1 MEKNINRRDFLKL
14 SGAALGSAALAGCQP
29 KSAATSGTP
38 ASGSPVGEME
48 YRINPGNGDKVSL
61 LGYGCMR
68 WPQKPG
74 PDGKEVID
82 QEKVNELVD
91 YAIDHGV
98 NYFDTSPAYLGG
110 ESERA
115 SAIALN
121 RHPRKDFFWA
131 TKLSNFR
138 DASREASLRMYRD
151 SFEQLQTDYI
161 DYYLLHSIGR
171 FPAQGA
177 GERGHPSA
185 GILFPWQPEGAGR
198 TPGPAREIPLGLCP
212 DPDELHGLA
221 PCRRR
226 AQCPCRICL

>member
-38 ASGSPVGEME
+38 ADGAPAGEME

-161 DYYLLHSIGR
+161 DSCSRSGR
-171 FPAQGA
+171 KG
-177 GERGHPSA
+177 PSA
-185 GILFPWQPEGAGR
+185 SWDSLSMA
-198 TPGPAREIPLGLCP
+198 T
-212 DPDELHGLA
+212 
-221 PCRRR
+221 RRR
-226 AQCPCRICL
+226 WTISWPCTGNTTGTLSRSR